1 MSTKSPT
8 LRSLNGMYAIKGLMF
23 FGPQY
28 GTQIGSSRSTMSI
41 TVDNEALA

>member
-1 MSTKSPT
+1 MNTKSPT
-8 LRSLNGMYAIKGLMF
+8 LRSLNGMYVVKGLMF

-28 GTQIGSSRSTMSI
+28 RTQIRSFGSTMPI